1 MEKKRRTRAELEKEI
16 EQLEGT
22 ISIHKKVIQDKN
34 AKYNSS
40 VDRIGITIPK
50 GRKKDIATAAE
61 ISGYSSINQYVSTIV
76 LADVD
81 RVLSENND

>member
-16 EQLEGT
+16 EQLEST
-22 ISIHKKVIQDKN
+22 ISVHKKVIQDKN
-34 AKYNSS
+34 ARYNSS

-50 GRKKDIATAAE
+50 GRKEDIAAAAK
-61 ISGYSSINQYVSTIV
+61 ISGYSSVNQYVSTIV

-81 RVLSENND
+81 RVLSNND